1 MNWQKMSAYSAEM
14 LDACR
19 TVTRKVKV
27 LPRPRWSRAA
37 SRGPSR
43 AAFSGLSRRPSGV
56 TAAGSQGQRGVEGPK
71 GLSVG
76 SGIGQQHVCLP
87 RGGQQG
93 PT

>member
-27 LPRPRWSRAA
+27 LPRPRWSRAV

-43 AAFSGLSRRPSGV
+43 VAFSGLSRRLSGV
-56 TAAGSQGQRGVEGPK
+56 TAAGSKGQRGVEGPE
-71 GLSVG
+71 GLSPG
-76 SGIGQQHVCLP
+76 LGTGLQHAH
-87 RGGQQG
+87 GFW
-93 PT
+93 